1 MRVGDPASEQTD
13 MGPLVSAAQLGRVE
27 ALVRTAR
34 AQGHFA
40 LGGERAHIPGM
51 ENGYFF
57 QPTIITDVPDDA
69 AVVTQ
74 EIFGP
79 GVGVL
84 PFDREEEAI
93 ARANALRYGLAS
105 PVGTG
110 NVQGALRASA
120 ALEVRTVWAN
130 DHL

>member
-1 MRVGDPASEQTD
+1 MYGERGAFEALLARFVGLAQHIRVGDPASEQTD

-57 QPTIITDVPDDA
+57 QPTIITAVPDDA
-69 AVVTQ
+69 AVIPH

-79 GVGVL
+79 PVVLL
-84 PFDREEEAI
+84 PFD
-93 ARANALRYGLAS
+93 
-105 PVGTG
+105 P
-110 NVQGALRASA
+110 
-120 ALEVRTVWAN
+120 
-130 DHL
+130 DH